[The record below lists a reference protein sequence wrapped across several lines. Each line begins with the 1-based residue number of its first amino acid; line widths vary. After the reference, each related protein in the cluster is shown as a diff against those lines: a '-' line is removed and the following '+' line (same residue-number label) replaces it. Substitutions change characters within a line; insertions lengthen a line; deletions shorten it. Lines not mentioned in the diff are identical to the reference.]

1 MNSIHQQQPE
11 QNRKDLQGHEAH
23 LKLKQLAEKASN
35 CFFCTKLRTGA
46 QFNTRPMA
54 VLKVDEDGT
63 CWFLSEKDSQKNLD
77 IAEDPNVQLLF
88 KGSEHADFMS
98 LYGKATINTDKEKI
112 NALWTPLA
120 KTWFTEGVDD
130 PRISVIRFEPHEGYY
145 WDTKHGQVVAF
156 AKQLIG
162 AVTGKTLDDSIEGTL
177 KA

>member
-1 MNSIHQQQPE
+1 MDSINHQQPE

-23 LKLKQLAEKASN
+23 LKLKQLAEKAGN
-35 CFFCTKLRTGA
+35 CFFCTRLRTGG

-63 CWFLSEKDSQKNLD
+63 CWFLSEKDSQKNFD

-88 KGSEHADFMS
+88 KGSDHADFMS
-98 LYGKATINTDKEKI
+98 LYGKADMLTEKEKI
-112 NALWTPLA
+112 KELWTPLA

-130 PRISVIRFEPHEGYY
+130 PRISVIRFEPIEGYY
-145 WDTKHGQVVAF
+145 WNTKHGQVVAF
-156 AKQLIG
+156 TKQIIG
-162 AVTGKTLDDSIEGTL
+162 AVTGKTLDDSIEGRL